1 MARARY
7 PDWLTPEK
15 LLLIQGWK
23 RNGLTDDQVAGNMG
37 ISRRTL
43 NTWKTEHKPIFQALK

>member
-43 NTWKTEHKPIFQALK
+43 KRSISPFFKR